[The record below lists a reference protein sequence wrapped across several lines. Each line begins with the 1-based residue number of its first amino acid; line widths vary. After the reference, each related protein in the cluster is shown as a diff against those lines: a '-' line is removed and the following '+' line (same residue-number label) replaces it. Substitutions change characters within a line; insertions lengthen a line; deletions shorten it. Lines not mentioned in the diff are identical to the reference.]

1 MKKLWSIILL
11 IGLVNAQMPE
21 PTMVGQDKLQV
32 PTLSINNFV
41 NQAEIEG
48 LEDSRVFL
56 GISNI
61 LTENVMD
68 SRYDLVEQDSDFEM
82 TARVIYLG
90 RPRTS
95 TTFLGLFRRETTTT
109 EVRVVVEL
117 KNKKTGNVVSGNGV
131 GTIDRDISSTGFQI
145 NEELPF
151 DRSELGGALKEA
163 IGNAVQELL
172 FCTERVTYQELL
184 QNNAKCSKTASSSK
198 WGASRAPFYF
208 CRPFLLHFALF

>member
-1 MKKLWSIILL
+1 MKKLWSVILL
-11 IGLVNAQMPE
+11 IGLVNAQMPQ
-21 PTMVGQDKLQV
+21 PTLVGQDELQI

-41 NQAEIEG
+41 NQAEIE
-48 LEDSRVFL
+48 
-56 GISNI
+56 

-82 TARVIYLG
+82 TARVVYLG

-117 KNKKTGNVVSGNGV
+117 KNKKTGVVKSGNGT

-163 IGNAVQELL
+163 IGNAVQEIL
-172 FCTERVTYQELL
+172 
-184 QNNAKCSKTASSSK
+184 
-198 WGASRAPFYF
+198 
-208 CRPFLLHFALF
+208 

>member
-1 MKKLWSIILL
+1 LELIFKEKKMKKLWSVILL
-11 IGLVNAQMPE
+11 IGLVNAQMPQ
-21 PTMVGQDKLQV
+21 PTLVGQDELQI

-48 LEDSRVFL
+48 LEDTRVFL
-56 GISNI
+56 GITNI
-61 LTENVMD
+61 LNENVMD

-82 TARVIYLG
+82 TARVVYLG

-95 TTFLGLFRRETTTT
+95 TTILGLFRRETTTT

-117 KNKKTGNVVSGNGV
+117 KNKKTGKVVSGNGV
-131 GTIDRDISSTGFQI
+131 GTIDKEISATGFQI

-163 IGNAVQELL
+163 IGNAVQEIL
-172 FCTERVTYQELL
+172 
-184 QNNAKCSKTASSSK
+184 
-198 WGASRAPFYF
+198 
-208 CRPFLLHFALF
+208 

>member
-11 IGLVNAQMPE
+11 IGLVNAQIPE

-41 NQAEIEG
+41 NQEIEG
-48 LEDSRVFL
+48 LEDTRVFL
-56 GISNI
+56 GITNI

-109 EVRVVVEL
+109 EVRVIVEL
-117 KNKKTGNVVSGNGV
+117 KNKKTV
-131 GTIDRDISSTGFQI
+131 
-145 NEELPF
+145 
-151 DRSELGGALKEA
+151 
-163 IGNAVQELL
+163 
-172 FCTERVTYQELL
+172 
-184 QNNAKCSKTASSSK
+184 
-198 WGASRAPFYF
+198 
-208 CRPFLLHFALF
+208 

>member
-1 MKKLWSIILL
+1 MKKLWSIVLL

-21 PTMVGQDKLQV
+21 PTMVGQDELRV

-56 GISNI
+56 GITNI

-68 SRYDLVEQDSDFEM
+68 SRYDLIEGGSSDFEL
-82 TARVIYLG
+82 TARVVYLG

-95 TTFLGLFRRETTTT
+95 TTILGLFRRETSTT

-117 KNKKTGNVVSGNGV
+117 LNKKTGKVASGNGT
-131 GTIDRDISSTGFQI
+131 GTIDREISSTGFQI
-145 NEELPF
+145 SEDLPF

-163 IGNAVQELL
+163 IGNAVQEIL
-172 FCTERVTYQELL
+172 
-184 QNNAKCSKTASSSK
+184 
-198 WGASRAPFYF
+198 
-208 CRPFLLHFALF
+208 

>member
-41 NQAEIEG
+41 NEAEVQG

-56 GISNI
+56 GITNI
-61 LTENVMD
+61 LTENIMD
-68 SRYDLVEQDSDFEM
+68 SRYDLVEQDSDYEM

-117 KNKKTGNVVSGNGV
+117 KNKKTGVIRSGNGV
-131 GTIDRDISSTGFQI
+131 GTIDRVISTTGYGI
-145 NEELPF
+145 NEEQPF

-163 IGNAVQELL
+163 IGNAVQEIL
-172 FCTERVTYQELL
+172 
-184 QNNAKCSKTASSSK
+184 
-198 WGASRAPFYF
+198 
-208 CRPFLLHFALF
+208 

>member
-1 MKKLWSIILL
+1 MKKLWSVALL
-11 IGLVNAQMPE
+11 CSVMFAQLPQ
-21 PTMVGQDKLQV
+21 PTMVGEDDLKV

-56 GISNI
+56 GITNI

-68 SRYDLVEQDSDFEM
+68 SRYDLIEGGSSDFEL
-82 TARVIYLG
+82 TARVVYLG

-95 TTFLGLFRRETTTT
+95 TTILGLFRRETSTT

-117 KNKKTGNVVSGNGV
+117 LNKKTGKVASGNGT
-131 GTIDRDISSTGFQI
+131 GTIDREISSTGFQI

-163 IGNAVQELL
+163 IGNAVQEIL
-172 FCTERVTYQELL
+172 
-184 QNNAKCSKTASSSK
+184 
-198 WGASRAPFYF
+198 
-208 CRPFLLHFALF
+208 

>member
-1 MKKLWSIILL
+1 MKKLWSIVLL
-11 IGLVNAQMPE
+11 CGIVFGQLPQ
-21 PTMVGQDKLQV
+21 PTMVGQDDLKV

-48 LEDSRVFL
+48 LEDTRVFL
-56 GISNI
+56 GITNI

-68 SRYDLVEQDSDFEM
+68 SRYDLVEQDSDFEL

-90 RPRTS
+90 RPRTA

-117 KNKKTGNVVSGNGV
+117 RNKKTGVVRTGNGT
-131 GTIDRDISSTGFQI
+131 GTIDREISSTGFQI

-172 FCTERVTYQELL
+172 
-184 QNNAKCSKTASSSK
+184 
-198 WGASRAPFYF
+198 
-208 CRPFLLHFALF
+208 

>member
-1 MKKLWSIILL
+1 MKKLWSIVLLCGILFGQL
-11 IGLVNAQMPE
+11 PQ
-21 PTMVGQDKLQV
+21 PTMVGQDELKI
-32 PTLSINNFV
+32 PTLSISNFV

-48 LEDSRVFL
+48 LEDTRVFL
-56 GISNI
+56 GITNI

-68 SRYDLVEQDSDFEM
+68 SRYDLVEQDSDFEL

-117 KNKKTGNVVSGNGV
+117 KNKKTGVIRTGNGT
-131 GTIDRDISSTGFQI
+131 GTIDREISSTGFQI

-172 FCTERVTYQELL
+172 
-184 QNNAKCSKTASSSK
+184 
-198 WGASRAPFYF
+198 
-208 CRPFLLHFALF
+208 

>member
-41 NQAEIEG
+41 NEAEVQG

-56 GISNI
+56 GITNI
-61 LTENVMD
+61 LTENIMD
-68 SRYDLVEQDSDFEM
+68 SRYDLVEQDSDYEM

-90 RPRTS
+90 RPRKA
-95 TTFLGLFRRETTTT
+95 TTILGLFRRETTTT
-109 EVRVVVEL
+109 EVRVIVEL
-117 KNKKTGNVVSGNGV
+117 KNKKTGVIRSGNGV
-131 GTIDRDISSTGFQI
+131 GTIDRVISTTGYGI
-145 NEELPF
+145 NEEQPF

-163 IGNAVQELL
+163 IGNAVQEIL
-172 FCTERVTYQELL
+172 
-184 QNNAKCSKTASSSK
+184 
-198 WGASRAPFYF
+198 
-208 CRPFLLHFALF
+208 

>member
-41 NQAEIEG
+41 NEAEVQG

-56 GISNI
+56 GITNI
-61 LTENVMD
+61 LTENIMD
-68 SRYDLVEQDSDFEM
+68 SRYDLVEQDSDYEM

-90 RPRTS
+90 RPRKA
-95 TTFLGLFRRETTTT
+95 TTVLGLFRRETTTT

-117 KNKKTGNVVSGNGV
+117 KNKKTGVIRSGNGV
-131 GTIDRDISSTGFQI
+131 GTIDRVISTTGYGI
-145 NEELPF
+145 KEEQPF

-163 IGNAVQELL
+163 IGNAVQEIL
-172 FCTERVTYQELL
+172 
-184 QNNAKCSKTASSSK
+184 
-198 WGASRAPFYF
+198 
-208 CRPFLLHFALF
+208 

>member
-1 MKKLWSIILL
+1 MKKLWSMILL

-21 PTMVGQDKLQV
+21 PTMVGQEKLQV

-48 LEDSRVFL
+48 LEDTRVFL
-56 GISNI
+56 GITNI

-68 SRYDLVEQDSDFEM
+68 SRYDLVEQDSDYEM

-90 RPRTS
+90 RPRKA
-95 TTFLGLFRRETTTT
+95 TTVLGLFRRETTTT

-117 KNKKTGNVVSGNGV
+117 KNKKTGQIVSGNGT
-131 GTIDRDISSTGFQI
+131 GTIDRVISTTGYGI
-145 NEELPF
+145 NEDQPF

-163 IGNAVQELL
+163 IGNAVQDLL
-172 FCTERVTYQELL
+172 
-184 QNNAKCSKTASSSK
+184 
-198 WGASRAPFYF
+198 
-208 CRPFLLHFALF
+208 

>member
-11 IGLVNAQMPE
+11 CGIVFGQLPQ
-21 PTMVGQDKLQV
+21 PTMVGQDDLKV

-48 LEDSRVFL
+48 LEDTRVFL
-56 GISNI
+56 GITNI

-68 SRYDLVEQDSDFEM
+68 SRYDLVEQDSDFEL

-90 RPRTS
+90 RPRTA

-117 KNKKTGNVVSGNGV
+117 RNKKTGVVRTGNGT
-131 GTIDRDISSTGFQI
+131 GTIDREISSTGFQI

-172 FCTERVTYQELL
+172 
-184 QNNAKCSKTASSSK
+184 
-198 WGASRAPFYF
+198 
-208 CRPFLLHFALF
+208 

>member
-1 MKKLWSIILL
+1 MKKLWSIVLL
-11 IGLVNAQMPE
+11 CGIVFGQLPQ
-21 PTMVGQDKLQV
+21 PTMVGQDDLKV

-48 LEDSRVFL
+48 LEDTRVFL
-56 GISNI
+56 GITNI

-68 SRYDLVEQDSDFEM
+68 SRYDLVEQDSDFEL

-90 RPRTS
+90 RPRTA

-117 KNKKTGNVVSGNGV
+117 KNKKTGVVRTGNGT
-131 GTIDRDISSTGFQI
+131 GTIDREISSTGFQI

-172 FCTERVTYQELL
+172 
-184 QNNAKCSKTASSSK
+184 
-198 WGASRAPFYF
+198 
-208 CRPFLLHFALF
+208 

>member
-1 MKKLWSIILL
+1 MKKLWSVAILL
-11 IGLVNAQMPE
+11 SVVFAQLPQ
-21 PTMVGQDKLQV
+21 PTLVGQDELQV

-56 GISNI
+56 GITNI

-82 TARVIYLG
+82 TARVVYVG
-90 RPRTS
+90 RPRKS
-95 TTFLGLFRRETTTT
+95 TTILGLFRRETSTT
-109 EVRVVVEL
+109 EVRVIVEL
-117 KNKKTGNVVSGNGV
+117 KDKKTGVVKSGNGI
-131 GTIDRDISSTGFQI
+131 GTIDREISSTGFQI

-163 IGNAVQELL
+163 IGNAVQEIL
-172 FCTERVTYQELL
+172 
-184 QNNAKCSKTASSSK
+184 
-198 WGASRAPFYF
+198 
-208 CRPFLLHFALF
+208 

>member
-1 MKKLWSIILL
+1 MKKLWSIAILL
-11 IGLVNAQMPE
+11 SVVFAQLPQ
-21 PTMVGQDKLQV
+21 PTMVGQDELKV

-90 RPRTS
+90 RPRKA

-117 KNKKTGNVVSGNGV
+117 LNKKTGVIKSGNGI
-131 GTIDRDISSTGFQI
+131 GTIDREISSTGFQI

-163 IGNAVQELL
+163 IGNAVQEIL
-172 FCTERVTYQELL
+172 
-184 QNNAKCSKTASSSK
+184 
-198 WGASRAPFYF
+198 
-208 CRPFLLHFALF
+208 